1 MEQINKIGRRK
12 AAVARIYLRE
22 KAEGSEGKIVI
33 NRRDYKEYFPVPHF
47 QQKVVQPLEISNVM
61 GLYDFHINVNGG
73 GLRGQ
78 SEAISLGISRALV
91 DLNEEFRQPLK
102 AAGLLTRDPR
112 RVERKKYGQ
121 PKARKN
127 FQFSKR

>member
-12 AAVARIYLRE
+12 TAVARIYLRE
-22 KAEGSEGKIVI
+22 KAEGSEGAVTI
-33 NRRDYKEYFPVPHF
+33 NRHDYKKYFPVAHI
-47 QQKVVQPLEISNVM
+47 QQKVVQPLEVAGVV
-61 GLYDFHINVNGG
+61 GLYDLYVNVNGG
-73 GLRGQ
+73 GIKGQ
-78 SEAISLGISRALV
+78 AEAIALGISRALV

-112 RVERKKYGQ
+112 KVERKKYGQ

>member
-12 AAVARIYLRE
+12 TAVARIYLRE
-22 KAEGSEGKIVI
+22 KAEGSEGAVTV
-33 NRRDYKEYFPVPHF
+33 NRRDYKKYFPVPHI
-47 QQKVVQPLEISNVM
+47 QQKVVQPLEVAGVV
-61 GLYDFHINVNGG
+61 GLYDLYINVDGG
-73 GLRGQ
+73 GIKGQ
-78 SEAISLGISRALV
+78 AEAIALGISRALV

-112 RVERKKYGQ
+112 KVERKKYGQ